1 MDSIVFGRYLPI
13 DSFMHRL
20 DPRAKLIGL
29 LLLLIAIFIP
39 AGALG
44 YILLGLVVLDCVYLS
59 KLKIS
64 YIMKAMKPM
73 LFMMVFLL
81 VVNVLVVKTGDVLFT
96 VFNFVVYSDAVFQT
110 LYIVIRLL
118 LMVSMT
124 TILTATTKPL
134 DLTLGIEELLSPFKK
149 IGVPAHEIAM
159 MISIAL
165 RFIPTLIEETQRIM
179 KAQKSR
185 GVDLEEGKMME
196 KIRAM
201 ISLIVPLFI
210 SAFQRAEDL
219 ANAMEA
225 RGYVPDAKRTRYNQ
239 LVMKTNDYITIAFSV
254 IVLILCICIAF
265 TPMRSSSNI
274 RSRPR
279 RAGLPRRRRFRV

>member
-134 DLTLGIEELLSPFKK
+134 DLTLGMEELLSPFKK

-254 IVLILCICIAF
+254 IVLFLCICIAF
-265 TPMRSSSNI
+265 TPM
-274 RSRPR
+274 P
-279 RAGLPRRRRFRV
+279 VVM